1 MTGPS
6 LSRRIPKP
14 ELFWAIAYLLIG
26 VQLVALILYSWYL
39 YRRFDLLED
48 FAHNAQAWYLIGH
61 GNLLPL
67 DTIRIPSTPFLRDHF
82 DLVMWPLSLLHLLSG
97 SPFWL
102 LVVQDVAVAVA
113 ELITLRW
120 VWKLLTS
127 RLDRHRTVAGLLA
140 VVVLMANAWW
150 YETVSFDVHLTPL
163 GLPLLVLVG
172 YSLAEARWLR
182 AGVAAAGC
190 VLFGAVVTELL
201 VFVGLGVLLMLLVR
215 RPRNRSGIVSALVIS
230 AVAGVWVL
238 VVTGAGANQASNLAS
253 QYSYLVADNGHAGT
267 FALLSGIFRH
277 PVRAAH
283 MLSARSHAMVRP
295 LITSGL
301 AGILSPIGLLV
312 SIGTLVPAGL
322 AMSPSF
328 SSVNDSFQ
336 TLAVVPFVLVG
347 DVMVFLW
354 LGGRLGLLGAPGGA
368 GSDGGSNQEITA
380 GRRRMSRATV
390 VWGLACLLALTAI
403 VQDARLLVHLR
414 QTWWTVT
421 PSGATALGTA
431 LDHAPP
437 SVEVIASNGVI
448 GRFSQRRSVYP
459 LQLSPQSVPLETPEV
474 VLVIATAGNEA
485 LTRVQTGADVRF
497 ARTRLHARQISHGV
511 GVNTFLWV
519 VPQGQKTVTFP

>member
-1 MTGPS
+1 MKGT
-6 LSRRIPKP
+6 LSRRLPKP
-14 ELFWAIAYLLIG
+14 GLFWSISLVLVA

-48 FAHNAQAWYLIGH
+48 FAHNAQAWYLISH
-61 GNLLPL
+61 GTLSPL
-67 DTIRIPSTPFLRDHF
+67 DTIRIPSTPFLRDHL
-82 DLVMWPLSLLHLLSG
+82 DLVMWPLSLLHVISG

-120 VWKLLTS
+120 VWSLLST

-140 VVVLMANAWW
+140 LVVLMANAWW

-172 YSLAEARWLR
+172 YWLSTGRWTR
-182 AGVAAAGC
+182 AGLAAGGC

-201 VFVGLGVLLMLLVR
+201 VFVGIGGLIVLLAR
-215 RPRNRSGIVSALVIS
+215 RPRNGRGIVTALAIS
-230 AVAGVWVL
+230 AGAGAWVL
-238 VVTGAGANQASNLAS
+238 IVTGAGANQASNLAS
-253 QYSYLVADNGHAGT
+253 QYAYLVADNGHAGT
-267 FALLSGIFRH
+267 FALLSGLVRH
-277 PVRAAH
+277 PVRALH
-283 MLSARSHAMVRP
+283 MLRARAHAMVRP
-295 LITSGL
+295 LITSGVV
-301 AGILSPIGLLV
+301 GVLSPIGLLV
-312 SIGTLVPAGL
+312 CIGTLVPAGL

-347 DVMVFLW
+347 DVVVLLW
-354 LGGRLGLLGAPGGA
+354 LAARLERASAGAAHAGTAPGP
-368 GSDGGSNQEITA
+368 
-380 GRRRMSRATV
+380 RRMSRATI
-390 VWGLACLLALTAI
+390 VWGLAGLLALTAV

-421 PSGATALGTA
+421 PSGATALHTA

-437 SVEVIASNGVI
+437 SAEVIASNGVI
-448 GRFSQRRSVYP
+448 GRFSQRRYVYP
-459 LQLSPQSVPLETPEV
+459 LQLSPQTVPVKAPEV

-485 LTRVQTGADVRF
+485 LTRSQVGADLRF
-497 ARTRLHARQISHGV
+497 ARMTLHARRISHGQ
-511 GVNTFLWV
+511 GVSTFRWD
-519 VPQGQKTVTFP
+519 VPPGRTSLTFP